1 MRLARA
7 CRYIGISR
15 QAYYKR
21 CHAEKHCANRAEQVI
36 GIVQEKR
43 LRQPRIGTR
52 KLHYLLKSRFEQAG
66 LKIGRD
72 TLFRILRQAHLLVMP
87 KRSYHKTTLSH
98 HRFYRHPNLLRGDA
112 VPYTPSRSEEVWV
125 ADITY
130 LNTRKDPVY
139 LSLVTDAYSRRIVG
153 YHVHETLHTQGVAN
167 ALKMALR
174 HRKTQNPLIHHS
186 DRGIQYCSLAYQR
199 IHEKHQITC
208 SMTDGYDCY
217 QNALAERMNGIL
229 KMEFLIHDP
238 ENIQEARKMVEE
250 SIHIYNHERP
260 HCALQYETP
269 DAVHQASIRQALKQF

>member
-21 CHAEKHCANRAEQVI
+21 CHAEKRRADSAEQVI
-36 GIVQEKR
+36 TIVQEKR

-72 TLFRILRQAHLLVMP
+72 SLFRILRQAHLLVLP
-87 KRSYHKTTLSH
+87 KRSYRKTTQSH
-98 HRFYRHPNLLRGDA
+98 HRFYRHPNLLSGGA
-112 VPYTPSRSEEVWV
+112 VPYIPSRSEDVWV

-130 LNTRKDPVY
+130 LNTKKEPVY
-139 LSLVTDAYSRRIVG
+139 LSLITDAYSRRIVG
-153 YHVHETLHTQGVAN
+153 YHVHETLQTQGVAK
-167 ALKMALR
+167 ALKMAIK
-174 HRKTQNPLIHHS
+174 HRKTKNSLIHHS
-186 DRGIQYCSLAYQR
+186 DRGVQYCSVEYQR
-199 IHEKHQITC
+199 IHDKHQITC

-229 KMEFLIHDP
+229 KMEFLLHRPQDLR
-238 ENIQEARKMVEE
+238 EARKMVEE
-250 SIHIYNHERP
+250 SIYIYNHERP
-260 HCALQYETP
+260 HTALQYKTP
-269 DAVHQASIRQALKQF
+269 DAVHQASIRQSLNHF